1 MSGVIELSDMSD
13 ALMCRNSCAGNRTNA
28 AGSSYAAL
36 LHAGCTRWQQH
47 STVRVLTHI
56 KRLDDVFGDFLVR
69 VVCECGAVCEIEP
82 EALARLG
89 SSAAR
94 SR

>member
-1 MSGVIELSDMSD
+1 MD
-13 ALMCRNSCAGNRTNA
+13 ASTAG
-28 AGSSYAAL
+28 
-36 LHAGCTRWQQH
+36 QH
-47 STVRVLTHI
+47 HEPMRGLPHI

-69 VVCECGAVCEIEP
+69 VLCECGAVCETEP